1 MAQSNRILT
10 VSYGTFS
17 CTLEGFDDSVGAMKE
32 VADHFRRIAGEEPR
46 FGAPMMTPEAQ
57 AAGLAAFSMHR
68 PSAPGAMEDNPT
80 GPGGV
85 RGIDSIA
92 ERLRRIRA
100 VVARSD
106 TPDDALCEDEPEDIF
121 VSTVAQDIGTALQ
134 HEDEAGVEAPDER
147 ADEELAGIFARLD
160 MADQI
165 PTPGIAAD
173 PDMPASPETAS
184 LPVTPP
190 ALPGNDEDSDGATG
204 SAPPPPGD
212 GIRIPPAPAHPDMTA
227 PQAAPRHGEE
237 SAQTDDPARNEA
249 EGTRVDDLPDPA
261 AAAGSD
267 MATPADLPCFEAE
280 IVETVQRHRL
290 LPVVTASLPDSIGT
304 GTTESEA
311 TMPLRAT
318 PSCGNG
324 MEEDGGAKTGSA
336 APPRETEL
344 ARLAEAADSRMGEQR
359 TASNHAAYEQ
369 MRAAVAHKRIEPDAG
384 PETDG
389 STAYRADLAEV
400 IRPRRPVL
408 DGTHVQ
414 SARPDMD
421 AQLPPL
427 RLVAE
432 QRVDPARPEPRPVR
446 PRRVAPAALN
456 GQATPRSGAGRT
468 PPGREDRAGTA

>member
-10 VSYGTFS
+10 VSYGIFS

-46 FGAPMMTPEAQ
+46 FGAPMTAPEAQ
-57 AAGLAAFSMHR
+57 AAGFAAFSMPR
-68 PSAPGAMEDNPT
+68 PPAPGAMADNP
-80 GPGGV
+80 PGSGGL

-160 MADQI
+160 MEHDVAV
-165 PTPGIAAD
+165 PGLTTD
-173 PDMPASPETAS
+173 PDMPASPETAP
-184 LPVTPP
+184 LPGTPP
-190 ALPGNDEDSDGATG
+190 APPGDDGNSDGATG
-204 SAPPPPGD
+204 MPSPPGD
-212 GIRIPPAPAHPDMTA
+212 GIRIPPVPAHPDRTA
-227 PQAAPRHGEE
+227 PQMAPHQDEGGVQ
-237 SAQTDDPARNEA
+237 ADDPAPDEA
-249 EGTRVDDLPDPA
+249 DGGRADDLPDPA

-267 MATPADLPCFEAE
+267 MAPPAELPCFEAE

-290 LPVVTASLPDSIGT
+290 LPVVTGSLPDSIGT
-304 GTTESEA
+304 GTIEA
-311 TMPLRAT
+311 EVSVPLRAT
-318 PSCGNG
+318 PPSGNG
-324 MEEDGGAKTGSA
+324 MEGGGGAKTGSA
-336 APPRETEL
+336 SPPQEAEL

-369 MRAAVAHKRIEPDAG
+369 MRAAVAHKRIEPDPG
-384 PETDG
+384 PEMDG
-389 STAYRADLAEV
+389 STAYRADLAEA

-421 AQLPPL
+421 APLPPL

-432 QRVDPARPEPRPVR
+432 QRVDPARPELRPVR

-456 GQATPRSGAGRT
+456 GQATPRPGAIRT
-468 PPGREDRAGTA
+468 PPGREERAGTA